1 MEALDQQEGVNMTAV
16 LITFL
21 VCVVVL
27 LLAEHLHTR
36 PITFVIHHKYEQIL
50 PPAKEPTAEEKKFLE
65 EQGQVVDGLNE
76 VIKFTQDFL
85 GGEPYAESKR
95 KAE

>member
-1 MEALDQQEGVNMTAV
+1 MVAILITLLVCLAV
-16 LITFL
+16 LI
-21 VCVVVL
+21 
-27 LLAEHLHTR
+27 LAERLHTR
-36 PITFVIHHKYEQIL
+36 PITFVVHHKYEQIL
-50 PPAKEPTAEEKKFLE
+50 PPAKEPTAEEKKLIE
-65 EQGQVVDGLNE
+65 EQEQVVDGLNE

>member
-1 MEALDQQEGVNMTAV
+1 MIAV

-21 VCVVVL
+21 VCLAVL
-27 LLAEHLHTR
+27 ILAERLHTR
-36 PITFVIHHKYEQIL
+36 PITFVVHHKYEQIL

-65 EQGQVVDGLNE
+65 EQERVTDGLNE
-76 VIKFTQDFL
+76 VIKFTQEFL

>member
-1 MEALDQQEGVNMTAV
+1 M
-16 LITFL
+16 
-21 VCVVVL
+21 
-27 LLAEHLHTR
+27 HTN
-36 PITFVIHHKYEQIL
+36 PIIFIVHRKFEEIL
-50 PPAKEPTAEEKKFLE
+50 PPAKEPTTEEKKLIE
-65 EQGQVVDGLNE
+65 DQEVVDGLNE

>member
-1 MEALDQQEGVNMTAV
+1 MIAILVTIVICAT
-16 LITFL
+16 LIY
-21 VCVVVL
+21 VIDR
-27 LLAEHLHTR
+27 LHTN
-36 PITFVIHHKYEQIL
+36 PIIFILHHKYEQIL
-50 PPAKEPTAEEKKFLE
+50 PPAKEPTPEEKKLIE
-65 EQGQVVDGLNE
+65 EQTQVVDGLNE

>member
-1 MEALDQQEGVNMTAV
+1 MIAI

-21 VCVVVL
+21 VCIAVIYIIDRM
-27 LLAEHLHTR
+27 HTN
-36 PITFVIHHKYEQIL
+36 PIIFIVHHKYEQIL

>member
-1 MEALDQQEGVNMTAV
+1 MIAILVTIVICAT
-16 LITFL
+16 LIY
-21 VCVVVL
+21 VIDR
-27 LLAEHLHTR
+27 LHTN
-36 PITFVIHHKYEQIL
+36 PIIFILHHKYEQIL
-50 PPAKEPTAEEKKFLE
+50 APAKEPTPEEKKLIE
-65 EQGQVVDGLNE
+65 EQAQVVDGLNE

>member
-1 MEALDQQEGVNMTAV
+1 MVAI

-21 VCVVVL
+21 VCLAVL
-27 LLAEHLHTR
+27 ILAERLHTR

-50 PPAKEPTAEEKKFLE
+50 PPAKEPTAEEKKLIE
-65 EQGQVVDGLNE
+65 EQEQVVDGLNE